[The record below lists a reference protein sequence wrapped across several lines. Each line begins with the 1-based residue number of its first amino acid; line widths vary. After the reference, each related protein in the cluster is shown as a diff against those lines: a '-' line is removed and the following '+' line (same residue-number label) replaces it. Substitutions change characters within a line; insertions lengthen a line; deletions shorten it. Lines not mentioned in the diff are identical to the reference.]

1 MSGGWQSSLLKD
13 LMAGRHLTVGQAHS
27 LFNQIMDG
35 ELTESQIAAVLV
47 ALAAKGE
54 TVEEIT
60 GAALA
65 MRDHARKIDPGD
77 RAVIDT
83 CGTGGTGLSTFNIS
97 TTAALVAAG
106 AGACVAK
113 HGNRTSTRASGS
125 ADVLAELGVNI
136 EADEACLVRCLRQA
150 NVCFCFA
157 VRHHPAMRFAAPV
170 RKALAVRTIFNLL
183 GPLTNP
189 AGASRQLMGVF
200 DRALVDTVA
209 AVLVN
214 LGSRRFMVVHAEAG
228 LAEISTM
235 GKTFIAQLGPNGLS
249 RLELQ
254 PEDLGLKRA
263 RLEDLG
269 IKTVAQSARAVRDV
283 LGGKNGPHRDIVLL
297 NAAAALVVAEKAG
310 DLPAGL
316 ELARTAIDSGAA
328 AATLE
333 KLIAASHGR

>member
-1 MSGGWQSSLLKD
+1 
-13 LMAGRHLTVGQAHS
+13 
-27 LFNQIMDG
+27 
-35 ELTESQIAAVLV
+35 
-47 ALAAKGE
+47 
-54 TVEEIT
+54 
-60 GAALA
+60 
-65 MRDHARKIDPGD
+65 
-77 RAVIDT
+77 
-83 CGTGGTGLSTFNIS
+83 
-97 TTAALVAAG
+97 
-106 AGACVAK
+106 
-113 HGNRTSTRASGS
+113 
-125 ADVLAELGVNI
+125 
-136 EADEACLVRCLRQA
+136 
-150 NVCFCFA
+150 
-157 VRHHPAMRFAAPV
+157 MRFAAPV

-228 LAEISTM
+228 LDEISTL

-316 ELARTAIDSGAA
+316 ELARAAIDSGAA